1 MNVYDDAVNYIK
13 SKCDIVPEIA
23 LILGSG
29 MGDYADTIDIKC
41 SINYEEIPGFQ
52 KSTVQGHKGKL
63 ILGYAFDVPVVIMQG
78 RVHTY
83 ENHDLKSMLI
93 PIRVMKLLG
102 AKKMLLT
109 NATGGINLSYKCGDL
124 VVISDHIN
132 FAGFNPLFGPNDDRF
147 GVRFP
152 DMSYAYDKELSKMLV
167 QASENAKVSVL
178 TNGIYALMSGPMF
191 ETPAEIRMLRT
202 LGADVVGMSTVPDVI
217 AAVHCGFKVC
227 ALSLVTNMAAGVLDQ
242 PLTAEE
248 VNTTAAAAAGNLKKV
263 VDEFIKLNK

>member
-1 MNVYDDAVNYIK
+1 MDIYDEAVEYIK

-29 MGDYADTIDIKC
+29 LGDYAETIDIRC
-41 SINYEEIPGFQ
+41 TINYGDIPGFK
-52 KSTVQGHKGKL
+52 KSTVNGHKGRL

-83 ENHDLKSMLI
+83 ENYDFKAMLI
-93 PIRVMKLLG
+93 PVRVMRLLG
-102 AKKMLLT
+102 AKKLLVT
-109 NATGGINLSYKCGDL
+109 NATGGINLKYKCGDL
-124 VVISDHIN
+124 VVIKDHIN

-152 DMSYAYDKELSKMLV
+152 DMSYAYDKELSNKLV
-167 QASENAKVSVL
+167 KAAENAGIPIRSG
-178 TNGIYALMSGPMF
+178 GIYALMPGPMF
-191 ETPAEIRMLRT
+191 ETPAEIRMLRI

-227 ALSLVTNMAAGVLDQ
+227 SLSLVTNMAAGVLDQ

-248 VNTTAAAAAGNLKKV
+248 VNVTAAAAAENLRRV